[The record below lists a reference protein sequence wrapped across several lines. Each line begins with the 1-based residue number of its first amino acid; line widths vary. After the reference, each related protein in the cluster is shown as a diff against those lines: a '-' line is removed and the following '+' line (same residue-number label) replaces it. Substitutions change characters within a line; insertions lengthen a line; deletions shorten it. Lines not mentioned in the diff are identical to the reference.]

1 MSTVA
6 ERFLI
11 LRGKAKQ
18 GAFADILGINPN
30 TLRSYEN
37 GRSIP
42 NQELLEK
49 ICVQFSVSPSWLL
62 LGVGPMRSGDPAE
75 QPMPAT
81 QPVVPPVPG
90 LAPQATCQRCAKLEA
105 ELDIERQERRD
116 LAAENRQLWE
126 KNAELRERLARYE
139 ERAIKPDM
147 EEPDPGD
154 RPLA

>member
-1 MSTVA
+1 MSTIA

-18 GAFADILGINPN
+18 GVFAATLGINPN

-62 LGVGPMRSGDPAE
+62 LGIGPIRLDDPVE

-81 QPVVPPVPG
+81 RIAAPAAPDPSP
-90 LAPQATCQRCAKLEA
+90 LAACPRCAKLEA
-105 ELDIERQERRD
+105 KLEKVEAQRDELAQ
-116 LAAENRQLWE
+116 ENRQLWKE
-126 KNAELRERLARYE
+126 NGEYRERLARYE
-139 ERAIKPDM
+139 ERAIKPDV
-147 EEPDPGD
+147 EDADPQP